1 MKLKLKNI
9 PGIEFILLFLVLI
22 MSIFGVLGVI
32 SYQKTSR
39 VLKNSIVDN
48 AVYRSRDNANLIN
61 QHINEFKTIIEG
73 VSFRTEIQSM
83 DWSVQKPILIEEAKR
98 LNVLRFQVADLKGF
112 AHSTTGDELD
122 LSDRL
127 WVQRSLKGE
136 TYISEPFQG
145 RIDSDTIIV
154 CSTPIKN
161 KEGIIIG
168 SLSAAIDPAYLHN
181 IVENIKIGETGTGL
195 IISNEG
201 KIIAHSEKEVSPSK
215 QANISEDSE
224 YGGLYKGVNANTI
237 GHSFYK
243 YAGENYFASFAKI
256 TDYGWYLALAAP
268 EDEVFKELDSLR
280 EDFIVLTCITMA
292 FGVFCCLLLAGYFFK
307 TRIVQ
312 NLQMLVEED
321 KRLLKESAELEKLRT
336 QFFANITH
344 EFRTPL
350 NVILASIQLCKFY
363 FDKERTPN
371 TNNLS
376 KHLKTMKQNCYRLM
390 RLVNNLID
398 TTKID
403 VGFLEKHAGNHN
415 IVKVIE
421 DIVMSIQEFT
431 ENKGINLSF
440 EKNTEERIMACDVDK
455 IERII
460 LNLISNAIKFTDQG
474 GSIFVKVQDKV
485 DTILISVTDTGVG
498 IPEDKQSVI
507 FERFVQVEQTLTKNK
522 DGSGIGLA
530 MVKSFVELHG
540 GSICA
545 VSEFGKGSEFFV
557 ELPVTTVEN
566 KEEEVF
572 LEEVETQRRIERIN
586 IEFSDIYLL

>member
-1 MKLKLKNI
+1 MKLKLKHI
-9 PGIEFILLFLVLI
+9 PGIEFILLILVLI

-32 SYQKTSR
+32 SYQNTSR
-39 VLKNSIVDN
+39 VLKNSIIDN
-48 AVYRSRDNANLIN
+48 AVYRSRDNADLIN
-61 QHINEFKTIIEG
+61 QHITEFKTIIEG
-73 VSFRTEIQSM
+73 VSYRAEIQSM
-83 DWSVQKPILIEEAKR
+83 NWSLQKPILIEEAKR
-98 LNVLRFQVADLKGF
+98 IKVLRFLITDLKGY

-127 WVQRSLKGE
+127 WVQKALKGE

-145 RIDSDTIIV
+145 RIDNNTVIV
-154 CSTPIKN
+154 CSTPIRN

-168 SLSAAIDPAYLHN
+168 SLSATLDPAYLHN
-181 IVENIKIGETGTGL
+181 IVRKIKIGETGTGY
-195 IISNEG
+195 IISKEG
-201 KIIAHSEKEVSPSK
+201 KIIAQSEKEVTPSK
-215 QANISEDSE
+215 QANVSVDSE
-224 YGGLYKGVNANTI
+224 YGELYTGVNANII

-243 YAGENYFASFAKI
+243 YAGESYFAAYARI
-256 TDYGWYLALAAP
+256 TDSGWYLVLAAP
-268 EDEVFKELDSLR
+268 EDEVFKELDLLR
-280 EDFIVLTCITMA
+280 GNFIVLTCITIA
-292 FGVFCCLLLAGYFFK
+292 FGIFCCLLLAGYFFK
-307 TRIVQ
+307 TRVVQ

-403 VGFLEKHAGNHN
+403 VGFLEKHASNHN
-415 IVKVIE
+415 IVKIVE

-440 EKNTEERIMACDVDK
+440 EKNIEAKVIACDVDK
-455 IERII
+455 IERIM
-460 LNLISNAIKFTDQG
+460 LNLISNSIKFTDQG
-474 GSIFVKVQDKV
+474 GSIFVKVQDKG
-485 DTILISVTDTGVG
+485 DTILISVKDTGIG

-530 MVKSFVELHG
+530 MVKSFVEMHG
-540 GSICA
+540 GSIYA

-557 ELPVTTVEN
+557 ELPVTIVEK